1 MHQILSEEGL
11 LGKID
16 GIFMDLGVSSPQLD
30 NAERGFSCGINR
42 SIQRKSPT
50 MGKQLVSFFTCVRE

>member
-16 GIFMDLGVSSPQLD
+16 GIFMDLDLLIVMWSQWVAA
-30 NAERGFSCGINR
+30 AEIF
-42 SIQRKSPT
+42 
-50 MGKQLVSFFTCVRE
+50 